1 MTRDCPPVTMAEVGR
16 RAGGYH
22 QSTVSLALR
31 NRPGVSPTLRRLI
44 KRAARELGY
53 RRDPLL
59 DAFNRHRVE
68 GLPRRVLEEIAF
80 VAGFA
85 TKAEMEASPQHMA
98 LWRGADAAARMA
110 HCRLEFFPLVP
121 GGMTARRLDAVLHAR
136 GVEAMILA
144 ALEDADETPLFTW
157 DRLSA
162 VRVGCAH
169 FDAPARLV
177 VGDLLHGTRKAV
189 RRMRALGYRRI
200 GLVTTEVRG
209 RQCADDVRAGVLY
222 EQTQFAADERVAP
235 LALTEGTTRQAM
247 KDWLRGQKV
256 DALLADT
263 DAYRRVGTLLGV
275 GGLRGLGRA
284 WLDVTAA
291 PAGAAGIVVEH
302 EALAAQAIE
311 QIAVLRRIGKC
322 GLPGEV
328 AVMQVPVGWRDG
340 ATLPPR
346 QTKGRASGTRR

>member
-1 MTRDCPPVTMAEVGR
+1 MKRESPLVTMAELGR

-31 NRPGVSPTLRRLI
+31 DRPGVSPTVRSLI
-44 KRAARELGY
+44 KKAARKFGY

-59 DAFNRHRVE
+59 DAFNLHRVK
-68 GLPRRVLEEIAF
+68 GLPRRALEEIAF

-85 TKAEMEASPQHMA
+85 TKAGMEASPQHMA

-136 GVEAMILA
+136 GIEAMILA
-144 ALEDADETPLFTW
+144 EFEDADETPQFTW
-157 DRLSA
+157 DRFCA

-169 FDAPARLV
+169 FDAPGHLV
-177 VGDLLHGTRKAV
+177 VGDLLHGTRNAV

-209 RQCADDVRAGVLY
+209 RLRSDDARAGVLY
-222 EQTQFAADERVAP
+222 EQMRSAADERVTP
-235 LALTEGTTRQAM
+235 LALTEVTTRQAM
-247 KDWLRGQKV
+247 KDWLRVQRV

-291 PAGAAGIVVEH
+291 PAGAAGIVVDH
-302 EALAAQAIE
+302 EALAVQAIE
-311 QIAVLRRIGKC
+311 QIAVLRRLGKC

-346 QTKGRASGTRR
+346 KTKERAAVNRR